1 MNEYWKAAVALTKY
15 LSKLIALEK
24 VIKIFRCYKLCD
36 SMKLN
41 SATQILL
48 LLLVSETYKT
58 FSLE

>member
-24 VIKIFRCYKLCD
+24 VIIRCYKLCD